1 MFSFSFKKK
10 KKHPEIKRFRKR
22 GPCAV
27 SEINKQSRVVG
38 LWANPIYSFRKA
50 FSNYLIKKA

>member
-1 MFSFSFKKK
+1 MFSFSFKK